1 MRILSKETEEPKE
14 SISKKWKAVYKCRN
28 CGKLFYIPCTL
39 IDNFPIP
46 TNTTIWAHM
55 CEKVVY
61 GYGDLQSSI
70 TYDQDMDEWNGRLG
84 SKSLEK

>member
-1 MRILSKETEEPKE
+1 MCILSKESEGLKE

-39 IDNFPIP
+39 VDNFPIP

-55 CEKVVY
+55 CSKGVY
-61 GYGDLQSSI
+61 GYGELQSSI
-70 TYDQDMDEWNGRLG
+70 TDEPDSDEWNIRLG
-84 SKSLEK
+84 SKPLEE